1 MRTVEDRSRRRA
13 RLVLIVGI
21 LIAVLAG
28 AMTYVVSSG
37 SKSAEAPP
45 PVATSDV
52 LVAARDL
59 PARSAI
65 TAADVKVAK
74 YPVDLVPPTALTDPK
89 DAVGKIAQQSLAA
102 GEPLLPGKFAA
113 AGAASF
119 TVFPPNAQ
127 PPAGQAIPAGT
138 PDYRAMSLTVGDAV
152 AAGGFIQVGD
162 LVDLLVTFSLD
173 PTKYFTGT
181 DPNRL
186 PDFSAKVVLQN
197 IPIIARTASVYT
209 IRTDAQTA
217 EQIAYLNASGGTMSF
232 LLRAGQDQRTAA
244 TTGAVFGNAF
254 KKFQFPVPAKIAP

>member
-1 MRTVEDRSRRRA
+1 MEDRSRRRA

-37 SKSAEAPP
+37 SKSADVPP
-45 PVATSDV
+45 PVATTDV

-59 PARSAI
+59 PARSAL
-65 TAADVKVAK
+65 TAADVKIAK
-74 YPVDLVPPTALTDPK
+74 YPVDLAPPTALTKAEDIT
-89 DAVGKIAQQSLAA
+89 GKIAQSSLAA
-102 GEPLLPGKFAA
+102 GEPILPGKFAT

-127 PPAGQAIPAGT
+127 PPAGQAIPPGT
-138 PDYRAMSLTVGDAV
+138 PDYRAMSMTVADAL

-162 LVDLLVTFSLD
+162 LVDVLFTFNLD
-173 PTKYFTGT
+173 PAKYFTGT
-181 DPNRL
+181 DLNRL
-186 PDFSAKVVLQN
+186 PDFSSKIVLQN

-217 EQIAYLNASGGTMSF
+217 ESIAYLQAAGGTMNF
-232 LLRAGQDQRTAA
+232 LLRAGQDQRQAS
-244 TTGAVFGNAF
+244 TTGVTFGAAF
-254 KKFQFPVPAKIAP
+254 RKFTFPVPGKIAP